1 MSKYSI
7 IASNARM
14 SALTENNLGKEL
26 LQISGTI
33 NTISKALAIHDCSQA
48 MLQAALSGVVK
59 ELESNSDTMKQLG
72 KALTDIANIYERTDK
87 HISNSMTTAN
97 SGGIL
102 DWLSK
107 NHSSAGTMYSGSLL
121 GGAIG
126 YDLLDGKVKYSPGSV
141 SLDFALAKGSI
152 SGKSEYAKGSLEATL
167 GKLSASGKIKASI
180 FEDGKLRPGLLAQA
194 KAGGSVLYGE
204 ANGQLGTDK
213 YNIHTKAKGDLLTGE
228 ASASAGVG
236 VIEKE
241 DSNGNKSTTVGLKA
255 KAGAE
260 AYLAKGEVSG
270 GFTIGGVK
278 IDVSVGAKAGGA
290 GAKAGGELTAGG
302 ASVDLG
308 AGLGLGGELGVAV
321 DWSDLFN

>member
-7 IASNARM
+7 VASNARM

-48 MLQAALSGVVK
+48 MLQAALSGVIK

-107 NHSSAGTMYSGSLL
+107 SHKSEYTKYSGSFL
-121 GGAIG
+121 GGFGG
-126 YDLLDGKVKYSPGSV
+126 YDLLGYSAEFKPWSKASFDGY
-141 SLDFALAKGSI
+141 LAKASLGRE
-152 SGKSEYAKGSLEATL
+152 GKYAGGNLEATL
-167 GKLSASGKIKASI
+167 GKVSASGELNASI
-180 FEDGKLRPGLLAQA
+180 FEDGKLRPGLLAEA
-194 KAGGSVLYGE
+194 KVGGSVLSGE
-204 ANGQLGTDK
+204 ASGRLGTEE
-213 YNIHTKAKGDLLTGE
+213 YNAHAKADGDLLTAE
-228 ASASAGVG
+228 ASVSAGAG

-241 DSNGNKSTTVGLKA
+241 KDGKKTTEIGVKA
-255 KAGAE
+255 EAGAE
-260 AYLAKGEVSG
+260 AYVAKGEVSG
-270 GFTIGGVK
+270 GFTIGGLK
-278 IDVSVGAKAGGA
+278 IDATVEGDAFGA
-290 GAKAGGELTAGG
+290 GAKAGG
-302 ASVDLG
+302 SVTTDGLNLDL
-308 AGLGLGGELGVAV
+308 GLGLVVGGEVDISV
-321 DWSDLFN
+321 DWSDLFD